1 MITALLISF
10 VLLVLNAFFVAAE
23 FALIASKR
31 HRLDDLAER
40 GSRAAAAAAAGS
52 RELSLMLAGAQLGIT
67 LCTLGLGSVAKPAV
81 ADLLAPVFTFVR
93 LPEAAAYVVAVVLA
107 VGIVVF
113 LHMVVGEMAPKSWA
127 IAHPER
133 SAVLLALPF
142 RGFARLMRPVLSV
155 LNAMANGCL
164 RLIGVQPQNE
174 LAQVHG
180 PKELS
185 LLLESAREAG
195 QLAESEH
202 RVLAGAISLDS
213 TPVSEVM
220 VSLTDA
226 IAVESCV
233 SVSEAERLSRDS
245 GRSRLV
251 VTEAGRPVGIA
262 HVRDIVRAARELT
275 VAGVATT
282 AMRVRHD
289 LSLLDVVGAMR
300 AAHAQLVLVEGPT
313 DPGGA
318 RGSGG
323 SVVGLVTMEDLLE
336 RVLGQFD
343 DETDHVPGR
352 PAASSG
358 SRAADASEATA
369 IGSARAA
376 TTAQTAR
383 RL

>member
-1 MITALLISF
+1 MITPLLISL

-23 FALIASKR
+23 FALVASKR

-81 ADLLAPVFTFVR
+81 ADLLAPVFTFLR
-93 LPEAAAYVVAVVLA
+93 LPETAAYVVAVVLA

-142 RGFARLMRPVLSV
+142 RGFARVMRPVLSL

-164 RLIGVQPQNE
+164 HLVGVQPQNE

-180 PKELS
+180 PKELT
-185 LLLESAREAG
+185 LLLESAREQG
-195 QLAESEH
+195 QLEESEH
-202 RVLAGAISLDS
+202 RVLAGAMDLD
-213 TPVSEVM
+213 TTLLTEVM
-220 VSLTDA
+220 VPLGR
-226 IAVESCV
+226 AVGVAGSA
-233 SVSEAERLSRDS
+233 SALDAERISRDS

-251 VTEAGRPVGIA
+251 VTDGGVPVGIA
-262 HVRDIVRAARELT
+262 HVRDIVRAPSEAPVSTLT
-275 VAGVATT
+275 SAAVR
-282 AMRVRHD
+282 MRQD
-289 LSLLDVVGAMR
+289 LSLLDAISAMR
-300 AAHAQLVLVEGPT
+300 SERAQLVLVEGP
-313 DPGGA
+313 GGP
-318 RGSGG
+318 
-323 SVVGLVTMEDLLE
+323 VGLVTMEDLLE

-343 DETDHVPGR
+343 DETDRETSVG
-352 PAASSG
+352 
-358 SRAADASEATA
+358 
-369 IGSARAA
+369 
-376 TTAQTAR
+376 
-383 RL
+383 